1 MKRFFIFLM
10 CNSLLTMSS
19 FAQFHK
25 IGEAFVKDGVPCIV
39 INVDESGKHGLAMS
53 LVPKPKALKAA
64 KKTGEHKWFY
74 IQKKLTGKDKKLI
87 NEYRAEYYNRNK
99 CESLKIRETRFTAPT
114 RTVTS
119 LSGKENMKNVIDY
132 CNDKGIAMEMYFPEY
147 HWAQSLGD
155 GWFIPGAEEIEMFI
169 KIYGYEAFGIKH
181 AQGISAH
188 AKSTKTA
195 LNTYTSSLQELADSD
210 DTSCF
215 QDAYPP
221 MFTTIQSSTM
231 VNSGKTAESSCSLE
245 MTQALTGKSWYDMT
259 RASSSP
265 LKPYV
270 CAVCEF

>member
-25 IGEAFVKDGVPCIV
+25 IGEAFVKDGVPCVV
-39 INVDESGKHGLAMS
+39 INVDESGQHGMAMS

-74 IQKKLTGKDKKLI
+74 IRKKLTGKDKKLI

-99 CESLKIRETRFTAPT
+99 CESLKIRVSGVAAPT

-119 LSGKENMKNVIDY
+119 LCGKENMKNVIDY
-132 CNDKGIAMEMYFPEY
+132 CNEKGIAMEMYFPEY

-155 GWFIPGAEEIEMFI
+155 GWFIPGAEEMEMFI

-188 AKSTKTA
+188 AKSTKSA
-195 LNTYTSSLQELADSD
+195 LNNYTSSLKELADSD

-215 QDAYPP
+215 QDAFLPA
-221 MFTTIQSSTM
+221 FVAIQSSTM
-231 VNSGKTAESSCSLE
+231 VNSGKTAESSFLLE
-245 MTQALTGKSWYDMT
+245 MMQGLTGKSWYDM
-259 RASSSP
+259 ALSSKF
-265 LKPYV
+265 KPYV